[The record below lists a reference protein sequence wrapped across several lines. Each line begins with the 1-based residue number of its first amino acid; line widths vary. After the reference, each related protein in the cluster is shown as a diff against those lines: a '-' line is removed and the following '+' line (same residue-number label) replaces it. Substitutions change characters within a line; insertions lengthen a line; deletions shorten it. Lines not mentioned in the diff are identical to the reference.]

1 MDSIIH
7 GANWYIGE
15 LNQRKRL
22 EACALPNL
30 RRARERLTFGGGF
43 FTFDLPTE
51 IEELSFEF
59 SLYGSHSDVRARF
72 GREAGDWT
80 TFYYYER
87 MRDIAAG
94 VNKGRVVMLKGLLNE
109 VTHPRVLGK
118 KADATRYAGGSVWLY
133 HDIVDGLTVHKFDI
147 ENNVLIIDGVDYTAE
162 ANRLIA
168 A

>member
-7 GANWYIGE
+7 GANWYIEE

-30 RRARERLTFGGGF
+30 RRARERMTFGAGF
-43 FTFDLPTE
+43 FSFDLPTE

-59 SLYGSHSDVRARF
+59 SLHGAHADVRARF

-87 MRDIAAG
+87 LRDIANGA
-94 VNKGRVVMLKGLLNE
+94 NKGRVVILKALLNE
-109 VTHPRVLGK
+109 VSHPRVLGK
-118 KADATRYAGGSVWLY
+118 RADTTRYGGGSVWLY
-133 HDIVDGLTVHKFDI
+133 HDIQDGKTVHKFDV
-147 ENNVLIIDGVDYTAE
+147 ENNVLVIDGVDYTAE
-162 ANRLIA
+162 ANRLVA